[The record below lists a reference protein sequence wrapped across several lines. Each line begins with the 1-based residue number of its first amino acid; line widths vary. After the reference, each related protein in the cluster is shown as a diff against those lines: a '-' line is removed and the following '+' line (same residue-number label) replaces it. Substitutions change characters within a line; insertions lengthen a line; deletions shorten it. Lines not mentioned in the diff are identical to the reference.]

1 MELKELTNKQKEK
14 ADKIIELLI
23 ELKKSGLIT
32 LTWGNV
38 SQIDRKS
45 ALVVIKPSGV
55 SYDAMTPDDMVVV
68 DLDGNVVEGKL
79 NPSSDLPTHL
89 ELYKNFKEIG
99 GVTHTHSR
107 WATIFS
113 QACMPIPALGTT
125 HADAFYGNVPCTR
138 KLTPHE
144 IEEAYEKNTGTVI
157 VEAFENINPNDI
169 PAVLVSSHGPFT
181 WGKDA
186 KKSVEYSIILEE
198 VAMMA
203 YHTVILNANATIQKE
218 LVDKHYLRKHGA
230 NAYYGQKE
238 K

>member
-1 MELKELTNKQKEK
+1 MLEQLKKQVCDANIRLKE
-14 ADKIIELLI
+14 
-23 ELKKSGLIT
+23 SGLIT

-45 ALVVIKPSGV
+45 GLVVIKPSGV
-55 SYDAMTPDDMVVV
+55 SYDNMTPDDMVVV

-89 ELYKNFKEIG
+89 ELYKHFADIG

-113 QACMPIPALGTT
+113 QACMPIPAFGTT
-125 HADAFYGNVPCTR
+125 HADAFYGDVPCTR
-138 KLTPHE
+138 KLTPQE
-144 IEEAYEKNTGTVI
+144 IEDAYEKNTGTVI
-157 VEAFENINPNDI
+157 VEAFKDINPSDI

-186 KKSVEYSIILEE
+186 NKSVENSIILEE

-203 YHTVILNANATIQKE
+203 FNTVLLNQNACIQQE
-218 LVDKHYLRKHGA
+218 LMDKHYFRKHGA
-230 NAYYGQKE
+230 NAYYGQTE

>member
-1 MELKELTNKQKEK
+1 MLEAIKKQVCE
-14 ADKIIELLI
+14 ANI
-23 ELKKSGLIT
+23 ELKNSGLIT

-38 SQIDRKS
+38 SQIDRQS
-45 ALVVIKPSGV
+45 GLVVIKPSGV
-55 SYDAMTPDDMVVV
+55 SYDAMTPEDMVVV

-89 ELYKNFKEIG
+89 ELYKHFTDIG
-99 GVTHTHSR
+99 GITHTHSR

-113 QACMPIPALGTT
+113 QACVPISALGTT
-125 HADAFYGNVPCTR
+125 HADAFYGDVPCTR
-138 KLTPHE
+138 KLTPQE
-144 IEEAYEKNTGTVI
+144 IKNAYEKNTGTVI
-157 VEAFENINPNDI
+157 IEAFKNINPTDI

-186 KKSVEYSIILEE
+186 KKSVENSIILEE

-203 YHTVILNANATIQKE
+203 YHTIVLNPNAEIQKE
-218 LVDKHYLRKHGA
+218 LMDKHYLRKHGK